1 MSAVRMT
8 VRGARRARGR
18 GPRHASCAWWGG
30 DGAARGVGPPQATEP
45 GSGAEPRQELE
56 VDMRTRLVITLALAI
71 ASSTLAAS
79 AQGTDKAVDILAAAR
94 KAIGERKL
102 DGLKTFSLQATV
114 QRNVGSMQLIS
125 DTEMLL
131 ELPDKY
137 VRFDVVTAP
146 MNATTSSG
154 FNGEK
159 PVQRSNSSAGGGALV
174 IRMGPGNLGNEKL
187 TPDEQEKADRAAVR
201 AMRQDLSR
209 LMLGW
214 FATTHPAVHAQYT
227 YVGEAESPDGTAHV
241 IEAKTNEGFVAR
253 VFIDAQTKLPL
264 MVTYKAPQP
273 RIVTAGGPGA
283 GPMGSANAGA
293 DGHGKPA
300 TEEERKKARAEAE
313 HRVEDLQKQPPVLV
327 DYTLFFDDWRDADGI
342 RFPYKI
348 RRAMTGTTN
357 EEWTVTKVKLNPT
370 IDAKK
375 FDG

>member
-1 MSAVRMT
+1 
-8 VRGARRARGR
+8 
-18 GPRHASCAWWGG
+18 
-30 DGAARGVGPPQATEP
+30 
-45 GSGAEPRQELE
+45 
-56 VDMRTRLVITLALAI
+56 MRTRYVITLVLAI

-79 AQGTDKAVDILAAAR
+79 SQGTDKAADILAAAR

-114 QRNVGSMQLIS
+114 QRNVGSMQLTS

-137 VRFDVVTAP
+137 LRSDVVTAP

-159 PVQRSNSSAGGGALV
+159 PVQRSSGPAGGGGLV

-187 TPDEQEKADRAAVR
+187 TPEEQEKADRAAVR

-241 IEAKTNEGFVAR
+241 IEAKTDEGFVAR

-283 GPMGSANAGA
+283 GPTGSANTGA
-293 DGHGKPA
+293 DGHAKPA

-313 HRVEDLQKQPPVLV
+313 RRLEDLEKQPPVLV

-342 RFPYKI
+342 KFPYKI

-357 EEWTVTKVKLNPT
+357 EEWTVTKVKLNPK